1 MVGEASA
8 AHRAKT
14 SEAALSAGIAPH
26 QDDAAGPVGIPL
38 QGAGGHPTGMQQ
50 TGDRLTAGIAA
61 QPADQGAGGAQF
73 GQGTGDIGR
82 GTTDV
87 ILPAR
92 GGQGGWIGI
101 RGKQPIDQ
109 GFPEAEHLRGARELG
124 HQVGFGL
131 VWFAWLGLGLVWF
144 GLLGLA

>member
-1 MVGEASA
+1 
-8 AHRAKT
+8 
-14 SEAALSAGIAPH
+14 
-26 QDDAAGPVGIPL
+26 
-38 QGAGGHPTGMQQ
+38 MQQ

-124 HQVGFGL
+124 HQACLGL
-131 VWFAWLGLGLVWF
+131 VCLAWLGLSWVCW
-144 GLLGLA
+144 A